1 MKKKRLLVV
10 VLALVALIP
19 AYAVLNE
26 KDLSQTLSVL
36 RYELR
41 SAWKA
46 SSERAQRT
54 MSRGARQRAQLVEM
68 MQRSNELS
76 LMLYSQKQD
85 YTFDMTYAL
94 NEVSRQYEEFA
105 SQKLPFDDI
114 ITRLDIDIDRY
125 DRLVHTLKRLPP
137 AQLMAYRDSTGQLVY
152 LDRDAWRHRRDS
164 LRQTRGEL
172 ATRRSMDTTG
182 RTRPFMLWTRPAGR
196 APSCWIHS
204 VRSTGTAVS
213 STRRACWMPAGCRR
227 SSWCATARITRRPPR
242 S

>member
-68 MQRSNELS
+68 MQRS
-76 LMLYSQKQD
+76 
-85 YTFDMTYAL
+85 
-94 NEVSRQYEEFA
+94 R
-105 SQKLPFDDI
+105 
-114 ITRLDIDIDRY
+114 
-125 DRLVHTLKRLPP
+125 
-137 AQLMAYRDSTGQLVY
+137 STTSSPG
-152 LDRDAWRHRRDS
+152 
-164 LRQTRGEL
+164 
-172 ATRRSMDTTG
+172 
-182 RTRPFMLWTRPAGR
+182 WT
-196 APSCWIHS
+196 ST
-204 VRSTGTAVS
+204 STGTTAWSIPS
-213 STRRACWMPAGCRR
+213 SACRR
-227 SSWCATARITRRPPR
+227 PS
-242 S
+242 